1 MSLDGILQA
10 IEAAGTAEARRIEA
24 DTAVQVVQILA
35 EAETAAAQRRA
46 TARAA
51 ALAPLEAERTRRLRQ
66 ARSQAAQ
73 IVTAAREQLL
83 ETALAQTRDRL
94 AALRAAPAYPAL
106 LRRLVHQ
113 AAAALLTEDGPLEI
127 LGDPRD
133 AALLRPLVAE
143 LEPLQSAIEPPP
155 VAALTLESWG
165 GVVVRSIDGRLEAD
179 NRLESRY
186 ARAEPRLRRDL
197 AERFANG

>member
-10 IEAAGTAEARRIEA
+10 IEAAGTAEAHRIEA
-24 DTAVQVVQILA
+24 DTAVQVAQILA

-83 ETALAQTRDRL
+83 ETALAQSRDRL

-106 LRRLVHQ
+106 LRRLVHE
-113 AAAALLTEDGPLEI
+113 AVTALLAEDGPLEV

-133 AALLRPLVAE
+133 AALLRAIVAD
-143 LEPLQSAIEPPP
+143 LEPLQSAIEPPA
-155 VAALTLESWG
+155 VALSLECWG